1 MEKDFSR
8 IGRIFHP
15 PGDLGHTAG
24 TPSGRRGAVSARI
37 PAEPRALPE
46 SQTVHL
52 DRDHGPEWLDLE
64 ALPGAELLEDPELEA
79 TNVKLRMESIAV
91 RALLAA
97 LEARDGYTGQHSAV
111 VVGLSNRIGQAL
123 GLPTDGL
130 IELRQVA
137 TLHDIGKI
145 GIPDTVLLK
154 SGPLTPAERILMR
167 EHPLI
172 GWRIVSAIPD
182 LRHLAPAVRAEHECW
197 NGDGYPDRLAG
208 EDIPLASRI
217 VLVADAYHA
226 MVSDRPYRSAIGWAA
241 AIEELRLNA
250 GTQFCPNAVDAL
262 MGFLGGPQ

>member
-1 MEKDFSR
+1 M
-8 IGRIFHP
+8 
-15 PGDLGHTAG
+15 
-24 TPSGRRGAVSARI
+24 SARI
-37 PAEPRALPE
+37 PVSPRDMPE
-46 SQTVHL
+46 SPTVHL
-52 DRDHGPEWLDLE
+52 DPKHGPGSPGWLDLE
-64 ALPGAELLEDPELEA
+64 ADPGVDHHLEDQELEA
-79 TNVKLRMESIAV
+79 DSVKLRMESVAV

-111 VVGLSNRIGQAL
+111 VVGLSTRIGRAL
-123 GLPTDGL
+123 GLSAERL
-130 IELRQVA
+130 IEVRQVA

-208 EDIPLASRI
+208 EDIPIASRI

-226 MVSDRPYRSAIGWAA
+226 MVSDRPYRAAIGWAA
-241 AIEELRLNA
+241 AIEELRVNA
-250 GTQFCPNAVDAL
+250 GSQFCPGAVDAL
-262 MGFLGGPQ
+262 IDFLGDRQ